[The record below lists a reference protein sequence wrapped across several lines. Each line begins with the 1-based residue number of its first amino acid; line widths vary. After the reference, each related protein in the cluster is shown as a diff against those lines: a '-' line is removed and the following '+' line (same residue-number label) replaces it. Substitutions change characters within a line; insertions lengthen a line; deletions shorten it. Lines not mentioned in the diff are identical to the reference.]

1 MIPQVMMKLRNKLKP
16 SAPQIT
22 YNGSFSLILIMQYRK
37 KTQPPSSINE
47 ISAIHASTN
56 LKGFKNGISCNL
68 YFLSMIIALSFSINL
83 LLQHVAIQRIREM
96 AIEAAENGNI

>member
-1 MIPQVMMKLRNKLKP
+1 MMKLRNKLKP

-22 YNGSFSLILIMQYRK
+22 YNASFSSILIMQYRK

-47 ISAIHASTN
+47 ISAMQASTN

-68 YFLSMIIALSFSINL
+68 YFLSIIIALSFSINR
-83 LLQHVAIQRIREM
+83 LLQHVAIQRIRDM
-96 AIEAAENGNI
+96 AIEAAEKGNI